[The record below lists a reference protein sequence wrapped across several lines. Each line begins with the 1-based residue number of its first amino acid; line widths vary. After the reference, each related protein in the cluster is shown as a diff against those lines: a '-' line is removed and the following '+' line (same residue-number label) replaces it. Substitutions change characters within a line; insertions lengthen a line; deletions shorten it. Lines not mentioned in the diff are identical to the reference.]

1 MEINGMVKAGR
12 PRLPKAY
19 GIKPVTQ
26 GRLMEWPAVV
36 TKLTDARNYWVATSS
51 PEGLPHAVPV
61 WGIWLEGAFYFGTDP
76 KSRKAVNL
84 AANNAV
90 VVHLESGDDV
100 VILEGRAIEVAEGP
114 IADQLDE
121 MYKQK
126 YGYPLKGNPIFGVDP
141 ARAFAWAEADFPDSA
156 TRWKFPQ
163 PSAKTQG

>member
-36 TKLTDARNYWVATSS
+36 TRLTDARNYWVATSS
-51 PEGLPHAVPV
+51 PDGLPHAVPV
-61 WGIWLEGAFYFGTDP
+61 WGIWHEGAFYFGTDP

-121 MYKQK
+121 MYSRSMVTRS
-126 YGYPLKGNPIFGVDP
+126 GNPPYVD
-141 ARAFAWAEADFPDSA
+141 RQAFAWAEAISTAPMRKFA
-156 TRWKFPQ
+156 TKR
-163 PSAKTQG
+163 